1 MTDEFISDTTSGN
14 DTTDNQPQGDNQPAT
29 GEGGADTKSIEYQLQ
44 KLQQRVEDKDAYIKQ
59 LENEGKT
66 FRESLEEY
74 EARLK
79 TTEDLTKLLE
89 QSGKT
94 QAQPD
99 VNNQDTAL
107 DENTVA
113 EKVIQTLSKR
123 EAEQQREHNF
133 NEALAR
139 VKQQFGDDNNVINEK
154 MRQFA
159 ADNGMT
165 VADMQE
171 TARKSPKAFY
181 KLVGLEGTTQRPQ
194 SPQPTRSSVQ
204 GVDYETSNKDINYFN
219 NLMRTNWREYMKP
232 ENQRQYRKLL
242 LEQNKSS

>member
-1 MTDEFISDTTSGN
+1 MTDEFISDKTSEQNTGG
-14 DTTDNQPQGDNQPAT
+14 QPQGDNQATT
-29 GEGGADTKSIEYQLQ
+29 GEGVDTKSVEYQLSQLQ
-44 KLQQRVEDKDAYIKQ
+44 KRVEDKDAYIKQ

-66 FRESLEEY
+66 FRESLDDY
-74 EARLK
+74 EQRLK
-79 TTEDLTKLLE
+79 TTEELTKLLE
-89 QSGKT
+89 QSGNQ
-94 QAQPD
+94 QAQPG

-113 EKVIQTLSKR
+113 EKVIETLSKR
-123 EAEQQREHNF
+123 EAEQQMEQNF
-133 NEALAR
+133 NQVLGRIKE
-139 VKQQFGDDNNVINEK
+139 QFGDDNNVINEK
-154 MRQFA
+154 MRQYA

-181 KLVGLEGTTQRPQ
+181 KLVGLEGGQQRQQ
-194 SPQPTRSSVQ
+194 SPQPSRGSVSN
-204 GVDYETSNKDINYFN
+204 VDYETTQKDINYYN

-232 ENQRQYRKLL
+232 HNQREYRKLL